1 MSVRDSLRKF
11 TARKNRGGGGKC
23 QLTDSIGSDGD
34 GSPWKESIGLAA
46 FHCARDL
53 QTCSEKEVENVGERT
68 PSDPM
73 EMGCFDKASSDAPLL
88 SLRDTWKIL

>member
-1 MSVRDSLRKF
+1 MLVRERLRKYISQS
-11 TARKNRGGGGKC
+11 KVVIGVEKC
-23 QLTDSIGSDGD
+23 RQTDSIESDGD

-68 PSDPM
+68 PSDLM
-73 EMGCFDKASSDAPLL
+73 EMGCFDKTSSDALL
-88 SLRDTWKIL
+88 VSLRDT